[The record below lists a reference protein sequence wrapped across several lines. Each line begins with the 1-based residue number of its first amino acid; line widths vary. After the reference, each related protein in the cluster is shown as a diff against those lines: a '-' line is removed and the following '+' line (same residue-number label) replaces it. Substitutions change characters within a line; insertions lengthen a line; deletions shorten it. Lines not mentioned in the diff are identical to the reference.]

1 MEVITNYILTAL
13 GSLVAYIWANRT
25 IIPLII
31 NWWNERK
38 EKKKQNNIDSIE
50 QINDYKTN
58 VVDLSEKQFS
68 VLLNQITALETEL
81 QQYAAE
87 LQKLR
92 STILR
97 LNAKLYDKSLLITEL
112 QKKCCMVEDCPQRIH
127 CKNYLCDLAENG
139 DDEQE

>member
-1 MEVITNYILTAL
+1 MEVITNYILTVIFSVGAWL
-13 GSLVAYIWANRT
+13 LANYTVLPYI
-25 IIPLII
+25 ID
-31 NWWNERK
+31 WWRGIKK
-38 EKKKQNNIDSIE
+38 EKKQEKIDSATEVLEIKDTAME
-50 QINDYKTN
+50 
-58 VVDLSEKQFS
+58 VSEKQFTI
-68 VLLNQITALETEL
+68 LLNQITALETEL

-112 QKKCCMVEDCPQRIH
+112 QKKCCEDMECKHRIH

>member
-1 MEVITNYILTAL
+1 MEVITNYILTAI
-13 GSLVAYIWANRT
+13 GSFVAYIWANRT
-25 IIPLII
+25 VIPIII

-38 EKKKQNNIDSIE
+38 ERKKQNNIDSIE
-50 QINDYKTN
+50 QINDYKSN

-112 QKKCCMVEDCPQRIH
+112 QKKCCENLECKHRVH